1 MKIESLSLV
10 IFFSSRI
17 RHTRFG
23 CDWSSDVCSSDLRGR
38 VGPGHRLGRGGNSRA
53 PQGGARRGEGRCR
66 AGRVPLSLR
75 NSHGQGR
82 PGGPARPGRPGE
94 ARRVSREPHVT
105 AIDDLQWDSQ
115 GLIPALAQEA
125 ETGELLMLAWMDRQG
140 GPPPPPAR
148 GGDLRRLRPGRAAA
162 PGAPGGCGV
171 PHGEPD
177 VLFQHGPRWIA
188 RSPVVPGPGDPRPRR
203 ARDPVPEGGAAAGVV
218 RRKPVPERGGADLP
232 EDRGGSARG
241 DQGGNEGRG
250 GCPPRG
256 RGGRPLVPHH
266 GPPGWAR
273 DLPPPGVRG
282 ARAAPREED
291 GRARGER
298 ALTPSRRL
306 RASLV
311 AGGILLL
318 LGGAAILFA
327 W

>member
-125 ETGELLMLAWMDRQG
+125 ETGELLMLAWMDRQALTRTLETG
-140 GPPPPPAR
+140 LAHYWSRSRQALWQKGETSGHRQR
-148 GGDLRRLRPGRAAA
+148 GEASYADCDR
-162 PGAPGGCGV
+162 
-171 PHGEPD
+171 
-177 VLFQHGPRWIA
+177 
-188 RSPVVPGPGDPRPRR
+188 
-203 ARDPVPEGGAAAGVV
+203 GAA
-218 RRKPVPERGGADLP
+218 
-232 EDRGGSARG
+232 
-241 DQGGNEGRG
+241 
-250 GCPPRG
+250 
-256 RGGRPLVPHH
+256 
-266 GPPGWAR
+266 
-273 DLPPPGVRG
+273 
-282 ARAAPREED
+282 
-291 GRARGER
+291 
-298 ALTPSRRL
+298 
-306 RASLV
+306 
-311 AGGILLL
+311 
-318 LGGAAILFA
+318 
-327 W
+327 